1 MTTTPPN
8 LKFPE
13 VQLPI
18 ASALA
23 APASHGPIYG
33 FTQQQLLA
41 FRDQILEAAA
51 KVCDQ
56 ERQTYLPVSAD
67 NRPGHRESDFAF
79 GSVNTA
85 ERLAAVFREQVRQ
98 RPAPSQEGLSAEQQ
112 VSKELHE
119 WRQGLKRGDV
129 KRGLKFPGR

>member
-1 MTTTPPN
+1 MTTPD

-23 APASHGPIYG
+23 APAGLGPIYG

-56 ERQTYLPVSAD
+56 EYQAHLPLSAD

-85 ERLAAVFREQVRQ
+85 ERLAAVFREQCRKPQ
-98 RPAPSQEGLSAEQQ
+98 APASEDLNAEQQ
-112 VSKELHE
+112 SSKELHE
-119 WRQGLKRGDV
+119 WRQGLKRGEGA
-129 KRGLKFPGR
+129 RGLTFPGR